1 MKEIEVKV
9 LNIDVKAIERKLRSF
24 GVKKIKS
31 NELMKEMIFDYPDYR
46 IKKGEN
52 LLRLRKIGH
61 DNILTFK
68 HSVEKQK
75 FRVAEEYELKVDD
88 GEKMKSIFF
97 GLGLIL
103 TKTREKKRTTY
114 KFGNVFFEID
124 RYPQIPTYLELE
136 GPKVEINNWIKRLE
150 IDPKRVTNMNVS
162 EVIRFYGIEE
172 DGLVFKH

>member
-1 MKEIEVKV
+1 MKGIEVKV
-9 LNIDVKAIERKLRSF
+9 LNIDVKAIEKKLLSF
-24 GVKKIKS
+24 GAKKIKS

-68 HSVEKQK
+68 HSIEKKK

-88 GEKMKSIFF
+88 GENMKSIFL

-114 KFGNVFFEID
+114 KSGNVFFEID
-124 RYPQIPTYLELE
+124 KYPQIPTYLELE
-136 GPKVEINNWIKRLE
+136 GPKAEINKWIKRLE
-150 IDPKRVTNMNVS
+150 INPGKATNMNVS
-162 EVIRFYGIEE
+162 EVIKFYGVKE
-172 DGLVFKH
+172 DCLVF